1 MGLVMVCIGALICG
15 FFNIIL
21 SALDRINSIEIKLM
35 DQKLITA
42 NDYAVVGQLPPGLY
56 QEYHKR
62 QTERLGSAP
71 RNYTIFSTFETLIKE
86 KV

>member
-21 SALDRINSIEIKLM
+21 SALDRINTIEIKLM

-56 QEYHKR
+56 
-62 QTERLGSAP
+62 
-71 RNYTIFSTFETLIKE
+71 
-86 KV
+86 